1 MNLRIT
7 LATAAMALAAFL
19 SASPVHA
26 GAPGAQPAQPSG
38 RDLSALTAIV
48 KSSSRN
54 PGVSVSSTFPG
65 PSGLTGMVIHQ
76 PGQPDSIAWITS
88 DRKSIIPGAVYDA
101 AGDDLTREAMFTAG
115 IFESPEKVLTAAAA
129 NTARP
134 VGDGKSGPVVTFF
147 LDPNCIYC
155 HVLYGDIQ
163 PYVRAGKIR
172 ARYVL
177 VGVVKPTSN
186 ARASA
191 ILAAAN
197 PLQAIA
203 DNEAGFD
210 VKNEEGGYPIAGGD
224 SAAAKAVVA
233 ANNELMRRAG
243 SSGTP
248 TLLFCSGG
256 HPRMQQGV
264 PGDVTAWIAKLGTA
278 GSAACR

>member
-1 MNLRIT
+1 MSFRIT
-7 LATAAMALAAFL
+7 LAAAALVTAAFL
-19 SASPVHA
+19 SASPALA
-26 GAPGAQPAQPSG
+26 GTPNAKPGQASG
-38 RDLSALTAIV
+38 PDLAALTAIV
-48 KSSSRN
+48 KSSSRD
-54 PGVSVSSTFPG
+54 PSVNVASTFPG
-65 PSGLTGMVIHQ
+65 PSGLTGMVIRQ
-76 PGQPDSIAWITS
+76 PGQPDSIAWITP
-88 DRKSIIPGAVYDA
+88 DRKSVIPGAVYDA
-101 AGDDLTREAMFTAG
+101 AGNDLTRDAMYTTG
-115 IFESPEKVLTAAAA
+115 IFESPGKVLTSAAA
-129 NTARP
+129 NTTRP
-134 VGDGKSGPVVTFF
+134 VDDGKSGPVVTFF

-172 ARYVL
+172 VRYVL

-224 SAAAKAVVA
+224 SAAAKTAVA

-243 SSGTP
+243 SNGTP